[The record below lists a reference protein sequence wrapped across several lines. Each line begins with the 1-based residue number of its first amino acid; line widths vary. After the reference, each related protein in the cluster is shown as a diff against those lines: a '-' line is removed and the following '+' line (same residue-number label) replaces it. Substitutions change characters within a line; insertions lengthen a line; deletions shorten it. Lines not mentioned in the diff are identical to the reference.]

1 MWIGDVDMA
10 SLDGV
15 PREKIDWGPTIDET
29 ACRDGCR
36 TCLDFCQNGVYDSVD
51 GRLRVVQRTAC
62 VVGCSHCATLCEAG
76 AISFPSLDDLR
87 RARRGG

>member
-1 MWIGDVDMA
+1 MA
-10 SLDGV
+10 SLDGE

-76 AISFPSLDDLR
+76 AISFPALDDLR
-87 RARRGG
+87 RARGGE

>member
-1 MWIGDVDMA
+1 MA
-10 SLDGV
+10 SRDGA

>member
-1 MWIGDVDMA
+1 MA